1 MITGTGKR
9 LFTAALLAVALNPA
23 ARSPE
28 AQERLVL
35 TLDNAVE
42 MAMESSYRIKQ
53 LQMGIERNRYWLQA
67 RQAGLKSRVYMNLKA
82 PEFRAVSENKW
93 NSTLKRDEIVHEDTR
108 LWQMDLAVRQ
118 PVLIMGRPTN
128 GYLSLNNK
136 TYKYLQ
142 KDTNST
148 VDYYNRYYVKFEQ
161 PFFLPNNLKNNIED
175 AELDLNRRELEYIR
189 DRVWLVNSI
198 ADDFYDLFEFTY
210 RDSIYANQVNNLNL
224 ASEIARE
231 LAASDTTRII
241 DTIQARVELANA
253 NERRLRN
260 QSNMRQE
267 GARIKQ
273 RLRMDQE
280 DEVIIEPS
288 FPFRRIHIDIEQ
300 AVQYGIS
307 LNPSLRMLDIT
318 RRKNEIDIDNSK
330 GRDAF
335 NLNLEM
341 TYGLEKR
348 EDRYQTLWE
357 EFDNSYS
364 ATLNAYIPIWDWGR
378 RKANIEADKI
388 SLRETE
394 LRIEENQ
401 NEIRSNIVIAV
412 QNLLEYQARTENMM
426 ESREVVQ
433 QVTDFGFTQYRNGA
447 ISLQDLIQM
456 IDRQRETENNF
467 LDAYQGFRRSLLDLM
482 MQTYYDFENNI
493 SLLDKFSAETQG

>member
-9 LFTAALLAVALNPA
+9 LFAAALLAATLYPS
-23 ARSPE
+23 ARYAE

-42 MAMESSYRIKQ
+42 MAMDSSYRIRQ
-53 LQMGIERNRYWLQA
+53 LQMGIERNRYWLKA
-67 RQAGLKSRVYMNLKA
+67 RQAGLKSRVYLNLTA
-82 PEFRAVSENKW
+82 PEFKAISENKW
-93 NSTLKRDEIVHEDTR
+93 NSTLQRDEIVHEDTR

-118 PVLIMGRPTN
+118 PVLIMGHPTN

-136 TYKYLQ
+136 TYKYIQ
-142 KDTNST
+142 RDGGNN
-148 VDYYNRYYVKFEQ
+148 VDFYNRYYVKFEQ

-175 AELDLNRRELEYIR
+175 AELDLNRRELEYVR

-198 ADDFYDLFEFTY
+198 ADDYYDLFEFTY
-210 RDSIYANQVNNLNL
+210 RDTIYGNQVNNLTR
-224 ASEIARE
+224 ASEIAQE

-260 QSNMRQE
+260 QSSMRQE

-273 RLRMDQE
+273 RLRMDQA

-288 FPFRRIHIDIEQ
+288 FPFRPIHIDIEQ
-300 AVQYGIS
+300 AVQYGFS

-426 ESREVVQ
+426 ESREMVQ

-482 MQTYYDFENNI
+482 MQTYYDFENNV
-493 SLLDKFSAETQG
+493 SLLDKFAAETQG